1 MEIVE
6 ATNIPTVDKIQ
17 DVPFDD
23 PIKILK
29 VCQQLQ
35 LLCEKQK
42 GIGISAVQVGI
53 PWKLFLIKGD
63 GTLPSL
69 PKNLYKYFLNCTY
82 TATNDERVVSLE
94 GCLSIRS
101 PDGRLRSFQ
110 VERYKFI
117 KIVGYTLN
125 INSKI
130 YLEKFDAD
138 IRIDQQGV
146 VFQHEI
152 DHQNGILI
160 SDIGKEIFT
169 W

>member
-6 ATNIPTVDKIQ
+6 AKNIPTLDQIKDVSFDNPIQ
-17 DVPFDD
+17 
-23 PIKILK
+23 ILRT
-29 VCQQLQ
+29 CQQLQ
-35 LLCEKQK
+35 LLCEKQN

-53 PWKLFLIKGD
+53 PLKLFLIKGD

-69 PKNLYKYFLNCTY
+69 PKNLYGYFLNCTY
-82 TATNDERVVSLE
+82 KATNEERVVSLE

-101 PDGRLRSFQ
+101 PDGLLRSFQ
-110 VERYKFI
+110 VERYKQI
-117 KIVGYTLN
+117 NIDGYRLK

-130 YLEKFDAD
+130 LIEKFDAV
-138 IRIDQQGV
+138 IGIDQQGV